1 MEWLVIAMNCKV
13 ESPVPRYEYSGINGI
28 SENPNCFTIDLGN
41 VVFKMRGKRSD
52 GFTKDAMKDWYEKF
66 QSF

>member
-41 VVFKMRGKRSD
+41 VVFQDEREEVRWVYKKM
-52 GFTKDAMKDWYEKF
+52 
-66 QSF
+66 Q